1 MEPSS
6 SKSQGMKS
14 LNENRTPLRRAGWVA
29 VVYLIAGFAW
39 IAFSDTLAEAWFP
52 DPKTLSVIQ
61 TWKGS
66 FFVLITGVIL
76 FSVLLRQLTKDRALL
91 NLQHRQRQ
99 ALRERERQLQ
109 ILMDNLPGMAY
120 RCLYDP
126 DWTMKFVSQ
135 GCTKL
140 TGYEP
145 DELVNNRVT
154 SYAALVS
161 DASNQQLFEQ
171 VRVALE
177 KEESF
182 SLEYEVTRKDGSRI
196 WVWERGRGVQEDDG
210 SLHLEGII
218 LDISDRKVLE
228 TELEQMATRD
238 TLTGL
243 LNRREMS
250 RVLDEELQR
259 ARRYQRPMAVLWV
272 DFDHF
277 KDVNDTYGH
286 AAGDSVLRSISR
298 LLLGSVRSV
307 DSIGRF
313 GGEEFVIVLPEMD
326 LEEAQETAER
336 LRRKVA
342 EEPQPLGNGEAV
354 PLTISVG
361 VAGRLPRHSA
371 PPPTKPCIWQRT
383 GAATVS
389 PWRTCTTRSI
399 ISSETRVPA
408 GGGGDVRFAA
418 ARPMWPGPVL
428 LNIEK
433 QQSY

>member
-1 MEPSS
+1 MAVSMEPSS

-14 LNENRTPLRRAGWVA
+14 LNDNRTPLRRAGWA
-29 VVYLIAGFAW
+29 ALVYLIAGFAW

-91 NLQHRQRQ
+91 SLQHRQRQ

-120 RCLYDP
+120 RCLYDQ

-161 DASNQQLFEQ
+161 EASNQQLFEQ

-196 WVWERGRGVQEDDG
+196 WVWERGRGVQEEDG
-210 SLHLEGII
+210 SIHLEGII

-238 TLTGL
+238 PLTGL

-286 AAGDSVLRSISR
+286 AAGDSVLRGISR

-326 LEEAQETAER
+326 LEKAQETAER

-361 VAGRLPRHSA
+361 VAVYPDHGQTASTL
-371 PPPTKPCIWQRT
+371 C
-383 GAATVS
+383 
-389 PWRTCTTRSI
+389 
-399 ISSETRVPA
+399 
-408 GGGGDVRFAA
+408 AA
-418 ARPMWPGPVL
+418 ADKAMYLAKDRGRNCVAMAHLHDQVH
-428 LNIEK
+428 N
-433 QQSY
+433 Q

>member
-14 LNENRTPLRRAGWVA
+14 LNENRTPLRRAGWAA

-39 IAFSDTLAEAWFP
+39 IAFSDTLAETWFP

-238 TLTGL
+238 PLTGL

-286 AAGDSVLRSISR
+286 AAGHSVLRAISR

-361 VAGRLPRHSA
+361 VAVYPDHGQTASTL
-371 PPPTKPCIWQRT
+371 C
-383 GAATVS
+383 
-389 PWRTCTTRSI
+389 
-399 ISSETRVPA
+399 
-408 GGGGDVRFAA
+408 AA
-418 ARPMWPGPVL
+418 ADKAMYLAKDRGRNCVAMAHLHDQVH
-428 LNIEK
+428 N
-433 QQSY
+433 Q

>member
-14 LNENRTPLRRAGWVA
+14 LNGNRTPLRRAGWA
-29 VVYLIAGFAW
+29 ALVYLIAGFAW
-39 IAFSDTLAEAWFP
+39 IAFSDTLAETWFP

-61 TWKGS
+61 IWKGS

-99 ALRERERQLQ
+99 ALRKRERQLQ

-145 DELVNNRVT
+145 DELVNNRVI
-154 SYAALVS
+154 SYAAMVS
-161 DASNQQLFEQ
+161 EASNQQLFEQ

-177 KEESF
+177 KKESF

-210 SLHLEGII
+210 SLYLEGII
-218 LDISDRKVLE
+218 LDISDRKLLE

-238 TLTGL
+238 PLTGL

-277 KDVNDTYGH
+277 KDVNDTFGH

-326 LEEAQETAER
+326 LEEAQDTAER

-342 EEPQPLGNGEAV
+342 KEPQPLGNGEAV

-361 VAGRLPRHSA
+361 VAVYPDHGQTASTL
-371 PPPTKPCIWQRT
+371 C
-383 GAATVS
+383 
-389 PWRTCTTRSI
+389 
-399 ISSETRVPA
+399 
-408 GGGGDVRFAA
+408 AA
-418 ARPMWPGPVL
+418 ADKAMYLAKDRGRNCVAMAHLHDQVH
-428 LNIEK
+428 N
-433 QQSY
+433 Q

>member
-1 MEPSS
+1 
-6 SKSQGMKS
+6 MKS

-286 AAGDSVLRSISR
+286 AAGDSVLRAISR

-361 VAGRLPRHSA
+361 VAVYPDHGQTASTL
-371 PPPTKPCIWQRT
+371 C
-383 GAATVS
+383 
-389 PWRTCTTRSI
+389 
-399 ISSETRVPA
+399 
-408 GGGGDVRFAA
+408 AA
-418 ARPMWPGPVL
+418 ADKAMYLAKDRGRNCVAMAHLHDQVH
-428 LNIEK
+428 N
-433 QQSY
+433 Q

>member
-1 MEPSS
+1 
-6 SKSQGMKS
+6 MKS
-14 LNENRTPLRRAGWVA
+14 LNENRTPLRRAGWAA

-39 IAFSDTLAEAWFP
+39 IAFSDTLAETWFP

-238 TLTGL
+238 PLTGL

-361 VAGRLPRHSA
+361 VAVYPDHGQTASTL
-371 PPPTKPCIWQRT
+371 C
-383 GAATVS
+383 
-389 PWRTCTTRSI
+389 
-399 ISSETRVPA
+399 
-408 GGGGDVRFAA
+408 AA
-418 ARPMWPGPVL
+418 ADKAMYLAKDRGRNCVAMAHLHDQVH
-428 LNIEK
+428 N
-433 QQSY
+433 Q

>member
-39 IAFSDTLAEAWFP
+39 IASSDTLAEAWFP

-286 AAGDSVLRSISR
+286 AAGDSVLRAISR

-361 VAGRLPRHSA
+361 VAVYPDHGQTASTL
-371 PPPTKPCIWQRT
+371 C
-383 GAATVS
+383 
-389 PWRTCTTRSI
+389 
-399 ISSETRVPA
+399 
-408 GGGGDVRFAA
+408 AA
-418 ARPMWPGPVL
+418 ADKAMYLAKDRGRNCVAMAHLHDQVH
-428 LNIEK
+428 N
-433 QQSY
+433 Q

>member
-14 LNENRTPLRRAGWVA
+14 LNENRTPLRRAGWAA

-39 IAFSDTLAEAWFP
+39 IAFSDTLAETWFP

-238 TLTGL
+238 PLTGL

-277 KDVNDTYGH
+277 KDVNDTYGY
-286 AAGDSVLRSISR
+286 AAGDSVLRAISR

-361 VAGRLPRHSA
+361 VAVYPDHGQTASTL
-371 PPPTKPCIWQRT
+371 C
-383 GAATVS
+383 
-389 PWRTCTTRSI
+389 
-399 ISSETRVPA
+399 
-408 GGGGDVRFAA
+408 AA
-418 ARPMWPGPVL
+418 ADKAMYLAKDRGRNCVAMAHLHDQVH
-428 LNIEK
+428 N
-433 QQSY
+433 Q

>member
-14 LNENRTPLRRAGWVA
+14 LNENRTPLRRAGWAA

-39 IAFSDTLAEAWFP
+39 IAFSDTLAETWFP

-171 VRVALE
+171 VRVDLE

-238 TLTGL
+238 PLTGL

-286 AAGDSVLRSISR
+286 AAGDSVLRAISR

-361 VAGRLPRHSA
+361 VAVYPDHGQTASTL
-371 PPPTKPCIWQRT
+371 C
-383 GAATVS
+383 
-389 PWRTCTTRSI
+389 
-399 ISSETRVPA
+399 
-408 GGGGDVRFAA
+408 AA
-418 ARPMWPGPVL
+418 ADKAMYLAKDRGRNCVAMAHLHDQVH
-428 LNIEK
+428 N
-433 QQSY
+433 Q

>member
-14 LNENRTPLRRAGWVA
+14 LNENRTPLRRAGWAA

-39 IAFSDTLAEAWFP
+39 IAFSDTLAETWFP

-171 VRVALE
+171 VRVDLE

-238 TLTGL
+238 PLTGL

-361 VAGRLPRHSA
+361 VAVYPDHGQTASTL
-371 PPPTKPCIWQRT
+371 C
-383 GAATVS
+383 
-389 PWRTCTTRSI
+389 
-399 ISSETRVPA
+399 
-408 GGGGDVRFAA
+408 AA
-418 ARPMWPGPVL
+418 ADKAMYLAKDRGRNCVAMAHLHDQVH
-428 LNIEK
+428 N
-433 QQSY
+433 Q

>member
-14 LNENRTPLRRAGWVA
+14 LNENRTPLRRAGWAA

-39 IAFSDTLAEAWFP
+39 IAFSDTLAETWFP

-99 ALRERERQLQ
+99 ALRERELQLQ

-238 TLTGL
+238 PLTGL

-361 VAGRLPRHSA
+361 VAVYPDHGQTASTL
-371 PPPTKPCIWQRT
+371 C
-383 GAATVS
+383 
-389 PWRTCTTRSI
+389 
-399 ISSETRVPA
+399 
-408 GGGGDVRFAA
+408 AA
-418 ARPMWPGPVL
+418 ADKAMYLAKDRGRNCVAMAHLHDQVH
-428 LNIEK
+428 N
-433 QQSY
+433 Q

>member
-1 MEPSS
+1 LTLDLKRRYDYFSYIINIQTSMAVFMEPSS

-238 TLTGL
+238 PLTGL

-361 VAGRLPRHSA
+361 VAVYPDHGQTASTL
-371 PPPTKPCIWQRT
+371 C
-383 GAATVS
+383 
-389 PWRTCTTRSI
+389 
-399 ISSETRVPA
+399 
-408 GGGGDVRFAA
+408 AA
-418 ARPMWPGPVL
+418 ADKAMYLAKDRGRNCVAMAHLHDQVH
-428 LNIEK
+428 N
-433 QQSY
+433 Q

>member
-1 MEPSS
+1 LTLDLKRRYDYFSYIINIQTSMAVFMEPSS

-14 LNENRTPLRRAGWVA
+14 LNENRTPLRRAGWAA

-39 IAFSDTLAEAWFP
+39 IAFSDTLAETWFP

-238 TLTGL
+238 PLTGL

-361 VAGRLPRHSA
+361 VAVYPDHGQTASTL
-371 PPPTKPCIWQRT
+371 C
-383 GAATVS
+383 
-389 PWRTCTTRSI
+389 
-399 ISSETRVPA
+399 
-408 GGGGDVRFAA
+408 AA
-418 ARPMWPGPVL
+418 ADKAMYLAKDRGRNCVAMAHLHDQVH
-428 LNIEK
+428 N
-433 QQSY
+433 Q

>member
-1 MEPSS
+1 
-6 SKSQGMKS
+6 MKS
-14 LNENRTPLRRAGWVA
+14 LNENRTPLRRAGWAA

-39 IAFSDTLAEAWFP
+39 IAFSDTLAETWFP

-238 TLTGL
+238 PLTGL

-286 AAGDSVLRSISR
+286 AAGDSVLRAISR

-361 VAGRLPRHSA
+361 VAVYPDHGQTASTL
-371 PPPTKPCIWQRT
+371 C
-383 GAATVS
+383 
-389 PWRTCTTRSI
+389 
-399 ISSETRVPA
+399 
-408 GGGGDVRFAA
+408 AA
-418 ARPMWPGPVL
+418 ADKAMYLAKDRGRNCVAMAHLHDQVH
-428 LNIEK
+428 N
-433 QQSY
+433 Q

>member
-1 MEPSS
+1 
-6 SKSQGMKS
+6 MKS
-14 LNENRTPLRRAGWVA
+14 LNDNRTPLRRAGWA
-29 VVYLIAGFAW
+29 ALVYLIAGFAW

-91 NLQHRQRQ
+91 SLQHRQRQ

-120 RCLYDP
+120 RCLYDQ

-161 DASNQQLFEQ
+161 EASNQQLFEQ

-196 WVWERGRGVQEDDG
+196 WVWERGRGVQEEDG
-210 SLHLEGII
+210 SIHLEGII

-238 TLTGL
+238 PLTGL

-286 AAGDSVLRSISR
+286 AAGDSVLRGISR

-326 LEEAQETAER
+326 LEKAQETAER

-361 VAGRLPRHSA
+361 VAVYPDHGQTASTL
-371 PPPTKPCIWQRT
+371 C
-383 GAATVS
+383 
-389 PWRTCTTRSI
+389 
-399 ISSETRVPA
+399 
-408 GGGGDVRFAA
+408 AA
-418 ARPMWPGPVL
+418 ADKAMYLAKDRGRNCVAMAHLHDQVH
-428 LNIEK
+428 N
-433 QQSY
+433 Q

>member
-14 LNENRTPLRRAGWVA
+14 LNENRTPLRRAGWAA
-29 VVYLIAGFAW
+29 VIYLIAGFAW

-238 TLTGL
+238 PLTGL

-361 VAGRLPRHSA
+361 VAVYPDHGQTASTL
-371 PPPTKPCIWQRT
+371 C
-383 GAATVS
+383 
-389 PWRTCTTRSI
+389 
-399 ISSETRVPA
+399 
-408 GGGGDVRFAA
+408 AA
-418 ARPMWPGPVL
+418 ADKAMYLAKDRGRNCVAMAHLHDQVH
-428 LNIEK
+428 N
-433 QQSY
+433 Q

>member
-1 MEPSS
+1 
-6 SKSQGMKS
+6 
-14 LNENRTPLRRAGWVA
+14 
-29 VVYLIAGFAW
+29 
-39 IAFSDTLAEAWFP
+39 
-52 DPKTLSVIQ
+52 
-61 TWKGS
+61 
-66 FFVLITGVIL
+66 
-76 FSVLLRQLTKDRALL
+76 
-91 NLQHRQRQ
+91 
-99 ALRERERQLQ
+99 
-109 ILMDNLPGMAY
+109 
-120 RCLYDP
+120 CLYDP

-238 TLTGL
+238 PLTGL

-286 AAGDSVLRSISR
+286 AAGDSVLRAISR

-361 VAGRLPRHSA
+361 VAVYPDHGQTASTL
-371 PPPTKPCIWQRT
+371 C
-383 GAATVS
+383 
-389 PWRTCTTRSI
+389 
-399 ISSETRVPA
+399 
-408 GGGGDVRFAA
+408 AA
-418 ARPMWPGPVL
+418 ADKAMYLAKDRGRNCVAMAHLHDQVH
-428 LNIEK
+428 N
-433 QQSY
+433 Q

>member
-1 MEPSS
+1 LTLDLKRRYDYFSYIIIIQTSMAVFMEPSS

-14 LNENRTPLRRAGWVA
+14 LNENRTPLRRAGWAA

-39 IAFSDTLAEAWFP
+39 IAFSDTLAETWFP

-238 TLTGL
+238 PLTGL

-361 VAGRLPRHSA
+361 VAVYPDHGQTASTL
-371 PPPTKPCIWQRT
+371 C
-383 GAATVS
+383 
-389 PWRTCTTRSI
+389 
-399 ISSETRVPA
+399 
-408 GGGGDVRFAA
+408 AA
-418 ARPMWPGPVL
+418 ADKAMYLAKDRGRNCVAMAHLHDQVH
-428 LNIEK
+428 N
-433 QQSY
+433 Q

>member
-1 MEPSS
+1 
-6 SKSQGMKS
+6 MKS
-14 LNENRTPLRRAGWVA
+14 LNDNRTPLRRAGWA
-29 VVYLIAGFAW
+29 ALVYLIAGFAW
-39 IAFSDTLAEAWFP
+39 IAFSDTLAETWFP
-52 DPKTLSVIQ
+52 DPETLSLIQ

-91 NLQHRQRQ
+91 SLQHRQRQ

-126 DWTMKFVSQ
+126 DWTMRFVSQ
-135 GCTKL
+135 GCIKL

-161 DASNQQLFEQ
+161 EASNQQLFEQ

-196 WVWERGRGVQEDDG
+196 WVWERGRGVQEEDG

-238 TLTGL
+238 PLTGL

-286 AAGDSVLRSISR
+286 AAGDSVLRGISR

-361 VAGRLPRHSA
+361 VAVYPDHGQTASTL
-371 PPPTKPCIWQRT
+371 C
-383 GAATVS
+383 
-389 PWRTCTTRSI
+389 
-399 ISSETRVPA
+399 
-408 GGGGDVRFAA
+408 AA
-418 ARPMWPGPVL
+418 ADKAMYLAKDRGRNCVAMAHLHDQVH
-428 LNIEK
+428 N
-433 QQSY
+433 Q